1 MSVSNIYD
9 RSNGAEAIIV
19 MKVLKEKS
27 YSRFT
32 VRDRVEDQ
40 VFKLQNI
47 SKSNVLVFLTL

>member
-1 MSVSNIYD
+1 MPVSNIYD

-19 MKVLKEKS
+19 MKALKEKS

-32 VRDRVEDQ
+32 VGDRVEDQ

-47 SKSNVLVFLTL
+47 SQSNVLVFF